1 MTRNKDIIFG
11 SIWPCLEKCDP
22 QNWLGM
28 ERNLST
34 SVTLYSKSGYAGK
47 KRFLRTSQKLNITLF
62 CSHGEQIN
70 NLIDLTHIAGIN
82 RTYSIS
88 GMECIPTPSVRQ
100 WESIKILGNVTT
112 TCVELHED
120 ATCGGYSVQVR
131 PGYPYLSTINWWG
144 FHRQKHPPVD
154 VRSISLCGKNCM
166 NDNSTSMTPGWAILL
181 ILLAIL
187 FVLGFG
193 GYMFFSGIEMYSL
206 PTPVAGSTRS
216 LSTPVPEILTAQG
229 LKGIDIYSHK

>member
-34 SVTLYSKSGYAGK
+34 SVTLYSKSGY
-47 KRFLRTSQKLNITLF
+47 
-62 CSHGEQIN
+62 
-70 NLIDLTHIAGIN
+70 AGIN